1 MDQIT
6 LIKTADYTI
15 WVTSDENQIGIE
27 NEFEECRNVEQQM
40 LIALADFLGYN
51 PETVLCFDE

>member
-1 MDQIT
+1 MDRIT
-6 LIKTADYTI
+6 LIKTTDDTI

-27 NEFEECRNVEQQM
+27 NEFKECKNVEQWM
-40 LIALADFLGYN
+40 LIALADFLGYD